1 MTYIKVRGQWC
12 YMAVVIDLYSRSVL
26 G

>member
-1 MTYIKVRGQWC
+1 MRGQWC